1 MPVATNPAKSF
12 VVMLEIVEI
21 DAGSTGGRE

>member
-1 MPVATNPAKSF
+1 MRAATDPAKSF

-21 DAGSTGGRE
+21 DAGPGGDQR